1 MKNVNRWRSAVIAG
15 GLAFGLMTSVSVAL
29 ADSDSHVVVPP
40 NSTAYGNKYSEWS
53 AEWWQFVLSIP
64 ASENPLFDADG
75 SQCVL
80 GQRGPVWFLV
90 GWFGPGAAMRACSVP
105 EGTALFFPV
114 INVVDVNTTT
124 QTAKELRA
132 ETAPC
137 LDAVTFLSVV
147 VDGVPIP
154 KLREKFRVKSEVF
167 AVTLPVDNLFG
178 IDPGTYSPTIDDGYY
193 VMLKPLSVG
202 PHTLHFEGASA
213 GCPLIGS
220 PFSVDVMYDITI
232 VPVRLK

>member
-1 MKNVNRWRSAVIAG
+1 MKNVNRWRSAIIAS
-15 GLAFGLMTSVSVAL
+15 GLALGLMTPVSMAL
-29 ADSDSHVVVPP
+29 ADSSPNVVSP
-40 NSTAYGNKYSEWS
+40 NSTAYGVKISEWS
-53 AEWWQFVLSIP
+53 ADWWQFVLSIP
-64 ASENPLFDADG
+64 GSDNPLFDPDG

-90 GWFGPGAAMRACSVP
+90 GWFGPGAATRTCSIP

-114 INVVDVNTTT
+114 INVVDVNIAA

-137 LDAVTFLSVV
+137 LDAVTLLSVV
-147 VDGVPIP
+147 VDGVSVP
-154 KLREKFRVKSEVF
+154 KLHEKFRVKSEVF
-167 AVTLPVDNLFG
+167 EVTLPADNLFG
-178 IDPGTYSPTIDDGYY
+178 IDPGTYSPAIDDGFY

-213 GCPLIGS
+213 GCPLIGG
-220 PFSVDVMYDITI
+220 PFSVDVTYNLTI